1 MTFQIQ
7 GEGGGRGSTSQ
18 ILHLTWLHSV
28 GWGIWLG
35 VNPIWQLSKF
45 TVYGPSSF
53 PLLGILRIPWSWLY
67 SWSSIHNW
75 FRSASCRQHSVWNPQ
90 TQSGWNGEAVKRK
103 YLWVL
108 TWTPGDFPRGQ
119 TISGWKNISFW
130 GFSKATHVDKSQVTA
145 VSIPWLLNH
154 FRLHLHCQNKL
165 IKSPKKAV

>member
-108 TWTPGDFPRGQ
+108 TWTPGDLPRGQ
-119 TISGWKNISFW
+119 TISGWK
-130 GFSKATHVDKSQVTA
+130 TL
-145 VSIPWLLNH
+145 VSED
-154 FRLHLHCQNKL
+154 F
-165 IKSPKKAV
+165 PKPHMLTSHMWQLYLYHGYSITFAYTYTGKINL